1 MATFDFRNVKTDELD
16 TDSDGVKPVSSYTTV
31 PAITAFAPD
40 SSEDFFTFSQIG
52 DIGKGI
58 GSGIIGIPEGI
69 VALPLLAS
77 DYFFDTNS
85 LEYNDQFFQYIRDI
99 TGLDPETEAGEVAEL
114 LSTFMVASIPVVGWA
129 STAGKAGMAARAG
142 TEIIPAA
149 TKLFR
154 GAQTFGASRAGQVIL
169 APTYGARSQS
179 AAVRAGGRIVGRF
192 QTGAATSVAAGL
204 SDAIVA
210 PGGTSTLADHFDVL
224 PEGLRTEDDTGLVGR
239 ERAAARFRNKFRI
252 FTESTAA
259 GVLLGDVAIPAAGAV
274 LTSTGKVAGGASQ
287 IVRDLPVP
295 TTGGQRLGDVV
306 SNGYDILGEK
316 FASTTVGQLV
326 DKTGKGFNRY
336 FTSDRGLM
344 SGVMARIDDVTGNI
358 KASEKLALKNL
369 NAFHKEAVKYL
380 KELNRMGRGGKETI
394 QTTYDDLIN
403 YLEGNTEAL
412 IKYRKNP
419 EKVSNI
425 EKIAERMAS
434 ERNKLSQGF
443 MDDLQ
448 RRYDAGDFGAGKKA
462 EAEFFR
468 LREDFK
474 KNEGKYLRRMF
485 ARTIGRNEAELEDIV
500 RNFAKLESR
509 GALPKKIK
517 VAINEVMLAMAKI
530 KAYRDQF
537 GITQRANGTYDI
549 SNNEPLLRE
558 AADYVLTQIRR
569 RVENTPGI
577 TIEDATNVLPEGAE
591 GAKGFREFIFGGLT
605 RTEPRYQVSQDV
617 LKARSKIL
625 DDPGTVVLRE
635 LMGEMKEG
643 QGAAVLRYTDTI
655 SNLARIGETNRLYTD
670 LLNNKELTATAEEII
685 SGSKLN
691 PIIMD
696 PVEMAALDARA
707 AAGELTGDA
716 LARYQQLKRDLVPL
730 GGKTDTVFGGDYGA
744 LSGTLARKELVDAL
758 QIKPYDRTAL
768 GMLMGTGVTLKSFLQ
783 QAVVT
788 YNPVA
793 LMRNLIGGGFYLTAN
808 GILPRGGD
816 LMDAFNLTIGKTG
829 NIPTEAATDLFEKA
843 RRLRIV
849 DESVRAGEIAE
860 TMTGTVA
867 QAEKSPTTSPLRI
880 FARNVRENLD
890 KIIPTQVTDK
900 VAKGAKAVAK
910 SPYTV
915 PQKLQQFADSFYK
928 VAAWVGE
935 RARYDGALRASL
947 LDALP
952 EGTGNAT
959 SAVSYK
965 LWDDLA
971 DEFIKQGVAK
981 RKTNGFGDE
990 FFDVWTGDLVTSTQ
1004 PSYFKISDAG
1014 RAVIRTPVIG
1024 TFAGFMS
1031 EVIRNSAN
1039 TLGQAIKE
1047 MNFRA
1052 TPEMIDIMGN
1062 QVIRLK
1068 GLEQQAIANPQLV
1081 KELGEKAANGL
1092 ARQMNAIGTKRLA
1105 GLGFTTFGTTAT
1117 ASAISA
1123 AALGLTDDEKEG
1135 MDNSAA
1141 TGFYEG
1147 QRFVYLTKPVDG
1159 KFEALPVGYFIPND
1173 VIGTAFNS
1181 GLQQFARGQKINE
1194 ASILDSVLTG
1204 LGTLLRP
1211 FTDES
1216 LLFERIVDVTGR
1228 NGRTKTGAI
1237 IYRAQPGDMQA
1248 DDFGEI
1254 VNKSFLHL
1262 LGAVTPVATDYF
1274 YEFDPT
1280 DPEGIKKGRVLK
1292 GLQGELSKSGQFIN
1306 LAAEAT
1312 AMSTG
1317 LRGLKIDNKKKL
1329 EYTAREFARV
1339 NTAGPGGELNAEL
1352 RTDDVT
1358 PRKAILQWYDTQQE
1372 SFKTQQQL
1380 MLSANNA
1387 ILTNVKIGSVDELFR
1402 TNGVPKAV
1410 ADAALR
1416 GKFTFKTI
1424 GQKLVDDLYNEIG
1437 EDPGKAEFYRKL
1449 AQIPFA
1455 ERDQFTPRE
1464 FEQIVNILNAKSN
1477 SLSERISLTE
1487 PFPPLESFFSE
1498 EELGPDLFQRVF
1510 GALPFTEKPAPST
1523 LFVKP
1528 EGSNVRPSGQP
1539 VAPSPAPQIFDFRS
1553 ENTPSG
1559 SSLSSP
1565 EASIASAPV
1574 PSVQAGEP
1582 VSPGLLG
1589 DNPVEIARNME
1600 LAERTRRG

>member
-1 MATFDFRNVKTDELD
+1 MATFDFSGGK
-16 TDSDGVKPVSSYTTV
+16 SGGVKPVTSTV
-31 PAITAFAPD
+31 PAVAPVQAFVPD
-40 SSEDFFTFSQIG
+40 SPDEQDFFTFSQVG

-58 GSGIIGIPEGI
+58 GSGILGVPEGI
-69 VALPLLAS
+69 ISLPLLAS
-77 DYFFDTNS
+77 DYFFDTNT
-85 LEYNDQFFQYIRDI
+85 LEYNDQFFQYIRDV

-114 LSTFMVASIPVVGWA
+114 LSTFVTASIPVIGWA
-129 STAGKAGMAARAG
+129 STAGKTGQAVRAG

-149 TKLFR
+149 TSLFR
-154 GAQTFGASRAGQVIL
+154 GAQAFGKTKAGQVIL

-179 AAVRAGGRIVGRF
+179 AAVRAGGRVVGRF

-210 PGGTSTLADHFDVL
+210 PGGTSTLADHFDIL

-239 ERAAARFRNKFRI
+239 ERAATRFRNKFRI
-252 FTESTAA
+252 GTESAA
-259 GVLLGDVAIPAAGAV
+259 VGILLGDVAIPAAGAF
-274 LTSTGKVAGGASQ
+274 LSGTGKVAGGTSQ

-295 TTGGQRLGDVV
+295 ATGGERLGDVV
-306 SNGYDILGEK
+306 SNGYDILGQK
-316 FASTTVGQLV
+316 FASTKVGQLV
-326 DKTGKGFNRY
+326 DKTGKVFNQY
-336 FTSDRGLM
+336 LTSDRGLASAVM
-344 SGVMARIDDVTGNI
+344 SRIDDVTGNI
-358 KASEKLALKNL
+358 KATEKLALKNL
-369 NAFHKEAVKYL
+369 NSFHKEAVTYL

-448 RRYDAGDFGAGKKA
+448 KRFDAGDFGAGKKA
-462 EAEFFR
+462 EEEFLR
-468 LREDFK
+468 LRRNFK
-474 KNEGKYLRRMF
+474 ENENGYLRRMF

-509 GALPKKIK
+509 GTLPKKIK
-517 VAINEVMLAMAKI
+517 TAINEVMLAMAKI
-530 KAYRDQF
+530 PAYRTQF

-549 SNNEPLLRE
+549 SGNEPLLRE
-558 AADYVLTQIRR
+558 AADYVLTQVRR

-577 TIEDATNVLPEGAE
+577 TIEDAANVVPESATG
-591 GAKGFREFIFGGLT
+591 GFKDFFKFSLSRK
-605 RTEPRYQVSQDV
+605 EPKFQVSQDV

-655 SNLARIGETNRLYTD
+655 SNLARIAETNKLYTD
-670 LLNNKELTATAEEII
+670 LLNNKEITATAEEVI

-691 PIIMD
+691 PLIMD
-696 PVEMAALDARA
+696 PAEMALLDARA

-716 LARYQQLKRDLVPL
+716 LARYQKVKNDLVTL
-730 GGKTDTVFGGDYGA
+730 GEKTDTVFGGTFGA
-744 LSGTLARKELVDAL
+744 LSGNLVRTELVDAL
-758 QIKPYDRTAL
+758 QIKGYDTTAL
-768 GMLMGTGVTLKSFLQ
+768 GMIFGGAVRLKSLTQ

-793 LMRNLIGGGFYLTAN
+793 LMRNLLGGSFYLTAQ
-808 GILPRGGD
+808 GLLPRGGD
-816 LMDAFNLTIGKTG
+816 LMDAFNLTIGKLG
-829 NIPTEAATDLFEKA
+829 NVPTEAATDLFEKA

-849 DESVRAGEIAE
+849 DESVRANEIAE
-860 TMTGTVA
+860 TMAGSVA
-867 QAEKSPTTSPLRI
+867 QAERNPNTSSLQI
-880 FARNVRENLD
+880 FARNLRENLD
-890 KIIPTQVTDK
+890 KIIPTEVTDK

-910 SPYTV
+910 SPYTL
-915 PQKLQQFADSFYK
+915 PQKAQQFADTFYK
-928 VAAWVGE
+928 LAAWVGE
-935 RARYDGALRASL
+935 RARYDAALRASL
-947 LDALP
+947 LDGLP
-952 EGTGNAT
+952 QGTGNAT
-959 SAVSYK
+959 SAASYK

-981 RKTNGFGDE
+981 RKTNGFGDD
-990 FFDVWTGDLVTSTQ
+990 FFDVWTGDLVTNTQ
-1004 PSYFKISDAG
+1004 PSYFKISEVG
-1014 RAVIRTPVIG
+1014 RKIIRAPVLG
-1024 TFAGFMS
+1024 TFVGFMS
-1031 EVIRNSAN
+1031 ETIRNAGN
-1039 TLGQAIKE
+1039 TFAQAAKE

-1062 QVIRLK
+1062 QIIRLK

-1081 KELGEKAANGL
+1081 QELGEKAANGL
-1092 ARQMNAIGTKRLA
+1092 ARQMNAIGTKRMA

-1147 QRFVYLTKPVDG
+1147 QRFIYLTKPVDG
-1159 KFEALPVGYFIPND
+1159 QFEALPVGYFIPND
-1173 VIGTAFNS
+1173 VIGSAANAA
-1181 GLQQFARGQKINE
+1181 LQDYARGKKINE
-1194 ASILDSVLTG
+1194 ESVLNSTLVG
-1204 LGTLLRP
+1204 LQTLLRP

-1216 LLFERIVDVTGR
+1216 LLFERAMDVTGR
-1228 NGRTKTGAI
+1228 AGRTKTGAI
-1237 IYRAQPGDMQA
+1237 IYRYQPGEMEA
-1248 DDFGEI
+1248 DNFGEI

-1274 YEFDPT
+1274 YELDPS
-1280 DPEGIKKGRVLK
+1280 DPEGVKKGRLLK
-1292 GLQGELSKSGQFIN
+1292 AIEGELSKSGQFVN

-1317 LRGLKIDNKKKL
+1317 LRGIKIDNKKKL
-1329 EYTAREFARV
+1329 EYTAREFARA

-1358 PRKAILQWYDTQQE
+1358 PYKAISQWYDSQQEGFRTQQN
-1372 SFKTQQQL
+1372 L
-1380 MLSANNA
+1380 MITANNA
-1387 ILTNVKIGSVDELFR
+1387 ILTNVNMDDVDVVLTE
-1402 TNGVPKAV
+1402 NGVPKLV
-1410 ADAALR
+1410 SDASLR
-1416 GKFTFKTI
+1416 GKFTFKKI
-1424 GQKLVDDLYNEIG
+1424 GDKLVNDLYDEVENN
-1437 EDPGKAEFYRKL
+1437 PGKAAFYRGL
-1449 AQIPFA
+1449 AQTPFA
-1455 ERDQFTPRE
+1455 EREQFTPGE
-1464 FEQIVNILNAKSN
+1464 FERMVEILNNKSDEFD
-1477 SLSERISLTE
+1477 ERISLTE
-1487 PFPPLESFFSE
+1487 PFPPLETFFTE

-1510 GALPFTEKPAPST
+1510 GSGAPST

-1539 VAPSPAPQIFDFRS
+1539 VAPSPAPETFDFRS
-1553 ENTPSG
+1553 QNTPSG

>member
-1 MATFDFRNVKTDELD
+1 MEEFELDVDFDFEGGE
-16 TDSDGVKPVSSYTTV
+16 S
-31 PAITAFAPD
+31 PD
-40 SSEDFFTFSQIG
+40 QDFFTFSQVG

-58 GSGIIGIPEGI
+58 GSGILGIPEGI
-69 VALPLLAS
+69 VALPLMAS

-85 LEYNDQFFQYIRDI
+85 LEYNDRFFQYIRDI

-114 LSTFMVASIPVVGWA
+114 LSTFVTASIPVIGWA
-129 STAGKAGMAARAG
+129 STAGKAGQAVRAG
-142 TEIIPAA
+142 TEIVPAA

-154 GAQTFGASRAGQVIL
+154 GAQTFGASKTGQIIL
-169 APTYGARSQS
+169 APTYGAKSQS
-179 AAVRAGGRIVGRF
+179 AIVRAGGRAVGRF

-210 PGGTSTLADHFDVL
+210 PGGTSTLADHFDIL

-252 FTESTAA
+252 GTESAAA
-259 GVLLGDVAIPAAGAV
+259 GILIGDVAIPAAGAF
-274 LTSTGKVAGGASQ
+274 LAGTGKVAGGASQ
-287 IVRDLPVP
+287 VVRDLPVP

-306 SNGYDILGEK
+306 SNGYDILGQK
-316 FASTTVGQLV
+316 FASTTVGEIA
-326 DKTGKGFNRY
+326 DKTGKVFNRY
-336 FTSDRGLM
+336 FTSDRGLE
-344 SGVMARIDDVTGNI
+344 SGVMSRIDDVAGNI
-358 KASEKLALKNL
+358 KATEKLALKNL

-380 KELNRMGRGGKETI
+380 KELNRMGRDGKETI

-403 YLEGNTEAL
+403 YLEGDMEAL

-448 RRYDAGDFGAGKKA
+448 RRFDAGEFGAGTKA
-462 EAEFFR
+462 EEEFLR
-468 LREDFK
+468 LRRNFK
-474 KNEGKYLRRMF
+474 ENENKYLRRMF

-500 RNFAKLESR
+500 RNFAELEKR

-530 KAYRDQF
+530 PAYRQQF

-549 SNNEPLLRE
+549 SDNEPLLRE
-558 AADYVLTQIRR
+558 AADFVLTNIRR

-577 TIEDATNVLPEGAE
+577 TIEDATNVLPEGKE
-591 GAKGFREFIFGGLT
+591 GAKGFTDFIFGSLT
-605 RTEPRYQVSQDV
+605 RTEPKYQVSQDV
-617 LKARSKIL
+617 LKARSRIL

-643 QGAAVLRYTDTI
+643 QGAAVLRYTDTM
-655 SNLARIGETNRLYTD
+655 SNLARIGETNRLYMD
-670 LLNNKELTATAEEII
+670 LLNNKELTATAEEVI
-685 SGSKLN
+685 SGAKPN
-691 PIIMD
+691 PLIMD
-696 PVEMAALDARA
+696 PAEMALLDARA

-716 LARYQQLKRDLVPL
+716 LARYQKVKKDLVGL
-730 GGKTDTVFGGDYGA
+730 GGKTDTVFGGNYGA
-744 LSGTLARKELVDAL
+744 LSGTLVRQELVDAL

-768 GMLMGTGVTLKSFLQ
+768 GMLMGAGVTLKSFLQ

-793 LMRNLIGGGFYLTAN
+793 LARNLIGGGFYLTSN
-808 GILPRGGD
+808 GLLPRGGD

-867 QAEKSPTTSPLRI
+867 QAEKSPTTSPLQI
-880 FARNVRENLD
+880 FARNLRENLD
-890 KIIPTQVTDK
+890 KIIPTEVTDK
-900 VAKGAKAVAK
+900 VAKGAKAAAK

-935 RARYDGALRASL
+935 RARYDAALRASL

-952 EGTGNAT
+952 QGTGNAT

-971 DEFIKQGVAK
+971 DEFVKQGVAT
-981 RKTNGFGDE
+981 RKTNGFGDD
-990 FFDVWTGDLVTSTQ
+990 FFDVWTGDLVTRTQ
-1004 PSYFKISDAG
+1004 PSYYKISDVG
-1014 RAVIRTPVIG
+1014 RGIIRAPVLG

-1031 EVIRNSAN
+1031 EVIRNAAN
-1039 TLGQAIKE
+1039 TFGQAAKE

-1052 TPEMIDIMGN
+1052 TPEMINIMGN

-1068 GLEQQAIANPQLV
+1068 GLEAQAAANPQLV
-1081 KELGEKAANGL
+1081 QELGEKAANGL
-1092 ARQMNAIGTKRLA
+1092 ARQMNAIGTKRMA

-1123 AALGLTDDEKEG
+1123 AALGLTDKEKEG
-1135 MDNSAA
+1135 MDNSASR
-1141 TGFYEG
+1141 GFYEG
-1147 QRFVYLTKPVDG
+1147 QRFIYLTKPVDG

-1173 VIGTAFNS
+1173 VIGSAVNAA
-1181 GLQQFARGQKINE
+1181 LQDYARGKKVNE
-1194 ASILDSVLTG
+1194 ESIIGSTIEG
-1204 LGTLLRP
+1204 FGTLLRP

-1216 LLFERIVDVTGR
+1216 LLFERIMDVTGR
-1228 NGRTKTGAI
+1228 NGRTKTGAV
-1237 IYRAQPGDMQA
+1237 IYRSQPGEMQA
-1248 DDFGEI
+1248 DDMGEI
-1254 VNKSFLHL
+1254 IGKSTLHL

-1280 DPEGIKKGRVLK
+1280 DPEGVKKGRVLK
-1292 GLQGELSKSGQFIN
+1292 GLQGELTKSGQFIN

-1317 LRGLKIDNKKKL
+1317 LRGIKIDNVRSL
-1329 EYTAREFARV
+1329 EYSSREFARV

-1352 RTDDVT
+1352 RTEDVT

-1372 SFKTQQQL
+1372 SFRTQQQL
-1380 MLSANNA
+1380 YLNA
-1387 ILTNVKIGSVDELFR
+1387 KNAENTNVTDGKIMQTLRD
-1402 TNGVPKAV
+1402 NGVSKQIAGTIL
-1410 ADAALR
+1410 DDQ
-1416 GKFTFKTI
+1416 FSFKII
-1424 GQKLVDDLYNEIG
+1424 GNRLVENLANEIA
-1437 EDPGKAEFYRKL
+1437 EDPGKQAFYANL
-1449 AQIPFA
+1449 ENIPF
-1455 ERDQFTPRE
+1455 EQRDQFTLGE
-1464 FEQIVNILNAKSN
+1464 FQDMVSILNSKSADFYGQ
-1477 SLSERISLTE
+1477 IPLTQ
-1487 PFPPLESFFSE
+1487 PFPPIEAFFSE
-1498 EELGPDLFQRVF
+1498 EELGPSLYRRAIGILPGVSEGQPSSLFQTTDEF
-1510 GALPFTEKPAPST
+1510 
-1523 LFVKP
+1523 
-1528 EGSNVRPSGQP
+1528 Q
-1539 VAPSPAPQIFDFRS
+1539 FDDFDIDDFEIDMDDFEVDMDDLS
-1553 ENTPSG
+1553 QNTPSG

-1574 PSVQAGEP
+1574 PSVQAGER